1 MGDTLPRG
9 SSGLNFPAATTDNWE
24 GFPRKGCKRM
34 DFELSKE
41 IKELQ
46 QRARQFIENEVIPHE
61 NGWPLF
67 IEDAPR
73 AVVLDLR
80 RKCREAKLVNI
91 DVPKEYG
98 GLGMGCLAHTVA
110 TEEFNRTIIPLF
122 HHQING
128 GYPPHPAFY
137 EASDYQKEK
146 YLKPLIRG
154 EKFWCFG
161 FTEPQVSGSNLREIE
176 ATARK
181 DGDNYILNG
190 QKIFAT
196 FADVADFV
204 LYAAY
209 TDRKKGLH
217 GMSTFL
223 VDKGTPGIHVQ
234 KKFLCFDWTHQPLI
248 KLENCVVPAVNLLGE
263 EGEGFYQGMN
273 LFNRM
278 RIQMAAE
285 TLGKSER
292 CFDVAVKHAKERRAF
307 GKRIGEFQAIQWM
320 LADSKI
326 DIETIRWLTYYAAW
340 KADQGGELRAE
351 PAMAKVQGVE
361 AALRVIDRTMQVRGG
376 MGLSVDMPFFR
387 FLGEVRRTKSAE
399 GTLEIMRLL
408 IARSILGREIA
419 H

>member
-1 MGDTLPRG
+1 
-9 SSGLNFPAATTDNWE
+9 
-24 GFPRKGCKRM
+24 M
-34 DFELSKE
+34 DFELSKQ
-41 IKELQ
+41 IKQLQ
-46 QRARQFIENEVIPHE
+46 QRARQFIENEVMPHE

-73 AVVLDLR
+73 AVVLELR
-80 RKCREAKLVNI
+80 RKCREARLVNI

-98 GLGMGCLAHTVA
+98 GLGLNWLANTVA
-110 TEEFNRTIIPLF
+110 TEEFNKTAIPLF

-137 EASDYQKEK
+137 EANDYQKEK
-146 YLKPLIRG
+146 YLMPLIRG

-161 FTEPQVSGSNLREIE
+161 FTEPHVSGSNVREIE
-176 ATARK
+176 TFATR

-190 QKIFAT
+190 KKVFAT
-196 FADVADFV
+196 FADIADFV

-209 TDRKKGLH
+209 TDREKGLH
-217 GMSTFL
+217 GISTFL
-223 VDKGTPGIHVQ
+223 VDKGTPGIQ
-234 KKFLCFDWTHQPLI
+234 FEKKFLCFDWTHQPLI
-248 KLENCVVPAVNLLGE
+248 TLENCVVPAANLLGK

-292 CFDVAVKHAKERRAF
+292 CFDIAVKYAKERQAF

-326 DIETIRWLTYYAAW
+326 DIETIRWVTYYAAW
-340 KADQGGELRAE
+340 KADRGEDFRADS
-351 PAMAKVQGVE
+351 AIAKAHGVE
-361 AALRVIDRTMQVRGG
+361 AALRVIDRTMQVLGG
-376 MGLSVDMPFFR
+376 IGLSVDLPFFR
-387 FLGEVRRTKSAE
+387 FFGEVRRTKSAE

-408 IARSILGREIA
+408 IARSILGRDIA
-419 H
+419 Q

>member
-1 MGDTLPRG
+1 M
-9 SSGLNFPAATTDNWE
+9 N
-24 GFPRKGCKRM
+24 
-34 DFELSKE
+34 FELTGE

-46 QRARQFIENEVIPHE
+46 ERARQFVENVVMPHE
-61 NGWPLF
+61 EGWPLF
-67 IEDAPR
+67 IDDAPR
-73 AVVLDLR
+73 EVVLSLR
-80 RKCREAKLVNI
+80 RKCREAGLVNI

-98 GLGMGCLAHTVA
+98 GLGMSCLAHTVA
-110 TEEFNRTIIPLF
+110 TEEFNKTVIPLF

-137 EASDYQKEK
+137 EANDYQKEK
-146 YLKPLIRG
+146 YLRPLIRG

-176 ATARK
+176 TTATR

-196 FADVADFV
+196 FADIADFV

-209 TDRKKGLH
+209 TDKKKGLH

-223 VDKGTPGIHVQ
+223 VDKGTPGIRVE
-234 KKFLCFDWTHQPLI
+234 KKFLCFDWTHQPL
-248 KLENCVVPAVNLLGE
+248 LRLVNCVVPAANLLGK

-278 RIQMAAE
+278 RIQMAVE

-292 CFDVAVKHAKERRAF
+292 CFDTAVKYAKERRAF

-340 KADQGGELRAE
+340 KADQGENFRAE
-351 PAMAKVQGVE
+351 AAMAKVHGVE
-361 AALRVIDRTMQVRGG
+361 ASLRVIDRTMQVLGG
-376 MGLSVDMPFFR
+376 MGLSIDFPFFR

-408 IARSILGREIA
+408 IARAILGRDVA
-419 H
+419 K

>member
-1 MGDTLPRG
+1 M
-9 SSGLNFPAATTDNWE
+9 N
-24 GFPRKGCKRM
+24 
-34 DFELSKE
+34 FELTGE

-46 QRARQFIENEVIPHE
+46 ERTRQFVENVVMPHE
-61 NGWPLF
+61 EGWPLF
-67 IEDAPR
+67 IDDAPR
-73 AVVLDLR
+73 EVVLSLR
-80 RKCREAKLVNI
+80 RKCREAGLVNI

-110 TEEFNRTIIPLF
+110 TEEFNKTVIPLF

-137 EASDYQKEK
+137 EANDYQKEK
-146 YLKPLIRG
+146 YLRPLIRG
-154 EKFWCFG
+154 DKFWCFG

-176 ATARK
+176 TTATR

-196 FADVADFV
+196 FADIADFV

-209 TDRKKGLH
+209 TDKKKGLH

-223 VDKGTPGIHVQ
+223 VDKGTPGIRVE
-234 KKFLCFDWTHQPLI
+234 KKFLCFDWTHQPL
-248 KLENCVVPAVNLLGE
+248 LRLVNCVVPAANLLGK

-278 RIQMAAE
+278 RIQMAVE

-292 CFDVAVKHAKERRAF
+292 CFDTAVKYAKQRRAF

-340 KADQGGELRAE
+340 KADQGEDFRAE
-351 PAMAKVQGVE
+351 PAMAKVHGVE
-361 AALRVIDRTMQVRGG
+361 AALRVIDRTMQVLGG
-376 MGLSVDMPFFR
+376 MGLSIDFPFFR

-408 IARSILGREIA
+408 IARAILGRDVA
-419 H
+419 K

>member
-1 MGDTLPRG
+1 M
-9 SSGLNFPAATTDNWE
+9 N
-24 GFPRKGCKRM
+24 
-34 DFELSKE
+34 FELTGE

-46 QRARQFIENEVIPHE
+46 ERTRQFVETVVMPHE
-61 NGWPLF
+61 EGWPLF
-67 IEDAPR
+67 IDDAPR
-73 AVVLDLR
+73 EVVLSLR
-80 RKCREAKLVNI
+80 RKCREAGLVNI

-110 TEEFNRTIIPLF
+110 TEDFNKTVIPLF

-137 EASDYQKEK
+137 EANDYQKEK
-146 YLKPLIRG
+146 YLRPLIRG

-176 ATARK
+176 TTATR

-196 FADVADFV
+196 FADIADFV

-209 TDRKKGLH
+209 TDKKKGLH

-223 VDKGTPGIHVQ
+223 VDKGTPGIRVE
-234 KKFLCFDWTHQPLI
+234 KKFLCFDWTHQPL
-248 KLENCVVPAVNLLGE
+248 LRLVNCVVPAANLLGK

-278 RIQMAAE
+278 RIQMAVE

-292 CFDVAVKHAKERRAF
+292 CFDTAVKYAKERRAF

-340 KADQGGELRAE
+340 KADQGENFRAE
-351 PAMAKVQGVE
+351 AAMAKVHGVE
-361 AALRVIDRTMQVRGG
+361 ASLRVIDRTMQVLGG
-376 MGLSVDMPFFR
+376 MGLSIDFPFFR

-408 IARSILGREIA
+408 IARAILGRDVA
-419 H
+419 K

>member
-1 MGDTLPRG
+1 M
-9 SSGLNFPAATTDNWE
+9 N
-24 GFPRKGCKRM
+24 
-34 DFELSKE
+34 FELTGE

-46 QRARQFIENEVIPHE
+46 ERTRQFVETVVMPHE
-61 NGWPLF
+61 EGWPLF
-67 IEDAPR
+67 IDDAPR
-73 AVVLDLR
+73 EVVLSLR
-80 RKCREAKLVNI
+80 RKCREAGLVNI

-98 GLGMGCLAHTVA
+98 GLGMSCLAHTVA
-110 TEEFNRTIIPLF
+110 TEEFNKTVIPLF

-137 EASDYQKEK
+137 EANDYQKEK
-146 YLKPLIRG
+146 YLRPLIRG

-176 ATARK
+176 TTATR

-196 FADVADFV
+196 FADIADFV

-209 TDRKKGLH
+209 TDKKKGLH

-223 VDKGTPGIHVQ
+223 VDKGTPGIRVE
-234 KKFLCFDWTHQPLI
+234 KKFLCFDWTHQPL
-248 KLENCVVPAVNLLGE
+248 LRLVNCVVPAANLLGK

-278 RIQMAAE
+278 RIQMAVE

-292 CFDVAVKHAKERRAF
+292 CFDTAVKYAKERRAF

-340 KADQGGELRAE
+340 KADQGENFRAE
-351 PAMAKVQGVE
+351 AAMAKVHGVE
-361 AALRVIDRTMQVRGG
+361 ASLRVIDRTMQVLGG
-376 MGLSVDMPFFR
+376 MGLSIDFPFFR

-408 IARSILGREIA
+408 IARAILGRDVA
-419 H
+419 K

>member
-1 MGDTLPRG
+1 M
-9 SSGLNFPAATTDNWE
+9 N
-24 GFPRKGCKRM
+24 
-34 DFELSKE
+34 FELTGE
-41 IKELQ
+41 VKELQ
-46 QRARQFIENEVIPHE
+46 ERARQFVENVVMPHE
-61 NGWPLF
+61 EGWPLF
-67 IEDAPR
+67 IDDAPR
-73 AVVLDLR
+73 EVVLSLR
-80 RKCREAKLVNI
+80 RKCREAGLVNI

-98 GLGMGCLAHTVA
+98 GLGMSCLAHTVA
-110 TEEFNRTIIPLF
+110 TEEFNKTVIPLF

-137 EASDYQKEK
+137 EANDYQKEK
-146 YLKPLIRG
+146 YLRPLIRG

-176 ATARK
+176 TTATR

-196 FADVADFV
+196 FADIADFV

-209 TDRKKGLH
+209 TDKKKGLH

-223 VDKGTPGIHVQ
+223 VDKGTPGIRVE
-234 KKFLCFDWTHQPLI
+234 KKFLCFDWTHQPL
-248 KLENCVVPAVNLLGE
+248 LRLVNCVVPAANLLGK

-278 RIQMAAE
+278 RIQMAVE

-292 CFDVAVKHAKERRAF
+292 CFDTAVKYAKERRAF

-340 KADQGGELRAE
+340 KADQGENFRAE
-351 PAMAKVQGVE
+351 AAMAKVHGVE
-361 AALRVIDRTMQVRGG
+361 ASLRVIDRTMQVLGG
-376 MGLSVDMPFFR
+376 MGLSIDFPFFR

-408 IARSILGREIA
+408 IARAILGRDVA
-419 H
+419 K

>member
-1 MGDTLPRG
+1 
-9 SSGLNFPAATTDNWE
+9 
-24 GFPRKGCKRM
+24 
-34 DFELSKE
+34 
-41 IKELQ
+41 
-46 QRARQFIENEVIPHE
+46 
-61 NGWPLF
+61 
-67 IEDAPR
+67 
-73 AVVLDLR
+73 
-80 RKCREAKLVNI
+80 LVNI

-98 GLGMGCLAHTVA
+98 GLGIGCLAHTVA
-110 TEEFNRTIIPLF
+110 NEEFNKTVIPLF

-137 EASDYQKEK
+137 EANDYQKEK
-146 YLKPLIRG
+146 YLWPLIRG

-176 ATARK
+176 TTATR

-190 QKIFAT
+190 RKIFAT

-209 TDRKKGLH
+209 TDKKKGLH

-223 VDKGTPGIHVQ
+223 VDKGTPGIQVE
-234 KKFLCFDWTHQPLI
+234 KKFLCFDWTHQPL
-248 KLENCVVPAVNLLGE
+248 LRLVNCVVPAANLLGK

-278 RIQMAAE
+278 RIQMAVE

-292 CFDVAVKHAKERRAF
+292 CFDTAVKYAKARRAF

-326 DIETIRWLTYYAAW
+326 DIETIRWLTYCAAW
-340 KADQGGELRAE
+340 KADQGENFRAE
-351 PAMAKVQGVE
+351 AAMAKVHGVE
-361 AALRVIDRTMQVRGG
+361 AALRVIDRTMQVLGG
-376 MGLSVDMPFFR
+376 MGLSIDFPFFR

-408 IARSILGREIA
+408 IARAILGRDVA
-419 H
+419 Q

>member
-1 MGDTLPRG
+1 
-9 SSGLNFPAATTDNWE
+9 
-24 GFPRKGCKRM
+24 M
-34 DFELSKE
+34 DFELSDE

-46 QRARQFIENEVIPHE
+46 KRARQFVENDVMPYE

-73 AVVLDLR
+73 EVVLELK
-80 RKCREAKLVNI
+80 RKCREKRLVNI

-98 GLGMGCLAHTVA
+98 GLGLNYLGHTVA
-110 TEEFNRTIIPLF
+110 TEEFNKTAIPLF

-146 YLKPLIRG
+146 YLMPLIRG
-154 EKFWCFG
+154 EKFWAFA
-161 FTEPQVSGSNLREIE
+161 FTEPQVSGSNIREIE
-176 ATARK
+176 TTAKK
-181 DGDNYILNG
+181 DGDKYILNG
-190 QKIFAT
+190 RKIFAT
-196 FADVADFV
+196 FADTADFV

-209 TDRKKGLH
+209 TNREKGLH
-217 GMSTFL
+217 GITTFL
-223 VDKGTPGIHVQ
+223 VDKGTPGIKVE
-234 KKFLCFDWTHQPLI
+234 KKFLCFDWTHQPLVS
-248 KLENCVVPAVNLLGE
+248 LVNCVVPSQNILGN

-285 TLGKSER
+285 TLGKAER
-292 CFDVAVKHAKERRAF
+292 CFDIAVKHAKERQAF

-340 KADQGGELRAE
+340 KADRGEDFRADA
-351 PAMAKVQGVE
+351 AMAKIHGVE
-361 AALRVIDRTMQVRGG
+361 ASLRVIDRTMQVLGG
-376 MGLSVDMPFFR
+376 IGLSVDFPFFR
-387 FLGEVRRTKSAE
+387 FFGEVRRTKSAE

-408 IARSILGREIA
+408 IARSILGRDIA
-419 H
+419 K